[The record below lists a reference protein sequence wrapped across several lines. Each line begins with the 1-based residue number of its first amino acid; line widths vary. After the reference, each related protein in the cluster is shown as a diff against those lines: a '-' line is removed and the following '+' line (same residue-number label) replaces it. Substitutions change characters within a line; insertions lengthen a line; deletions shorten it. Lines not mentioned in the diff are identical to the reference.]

1 MNREEIEKCTVLR
14 GLVGSTVYGINVAD
28 GTEDRDEMGV
38 CIEPMSEVLSL
49 DAPFQQFIYRSA
61 VERTGD
67 HNARSS
73 AGDLDLTVY
82 SLRKYL
88 RLALKGN
95 PTIIGLLF
103 NPQPLVKTTVGQEL
117 IDLRRYIISKRAGS
131 AFLGYMK
138 AQRERMQGERGGRHG
153 VRHKHRTEGYDTKYA
168 MHLLR
173 LGLEGIELM
182 RDGWITLP
190 MLDQHKDFLLSVR
203 RGEVT
208 EETVIDYAETYE
220 RELKHLLETTTCV
233 RERPNALLV
242 EEWMN
247 QKYEKA
253 WLKK

>member
-1 MNREEIEKCTVLR
+1 MTREEAEKCTVLR

-38 CIEPMSEVLSL
+38 CIEPMKEVLSL
-49 DAPFQQFIYRSA
+49 DAPFEQFIYRSA

-67 HNARSS
+67 HNARSM
-73 AGDLDLTVY
+73 AGDLDLTIY

-103 NPQPLVKTTVGQEL
+103 NPEPLVETIVGSEL
-117 IDLRRYIISKRAGS
+117 ILMRGEIISKRAGG

-153 VRHKHRTEGYDTKYA
+153 VRHKHPGQSYDTKYA

-182 RDGWITLP
+182 RHGTITLP
-190 MLDQHKDFLLSVR
+190 MHRMHREFLVSVR
-203 RGEVT
+203 NGEVD
-208 EETVIDYAETYE
+208 EKTVIYYAETYE
-220 RELKHLLETTTCV
+220 RSLKELLDTSKAVPEK
-233 RERPNALLV
+233 PNTAFV
-242 EEWMN
+242 ENWMN
-247 QKYEKA
+247 QKYEEA
-253 WLKK
+253 WK